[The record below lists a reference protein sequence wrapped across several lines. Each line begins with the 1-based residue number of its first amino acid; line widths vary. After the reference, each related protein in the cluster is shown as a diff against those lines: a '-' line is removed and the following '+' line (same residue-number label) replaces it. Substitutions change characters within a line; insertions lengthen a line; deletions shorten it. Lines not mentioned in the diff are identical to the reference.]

1 MMKYQAIN
9 AQMTDAW
16 CEAGWEWGKAI
27 THEEYV
33 KALNGEWNVRLTP
46 TKYVP
51 HAWFGDVQG
60 KQVLGLASG
69 GGQQIPIFS
78 ALGAV
83 CTVLDYS
90 TKQCE
95 SERMTAKRE
104 GYQVNVIQADMSQR
118 LPFDDG
124 AFDLIFHPV
133 SNCFVEEVKPIF
145 KECFRVLKK
154 GGVLLCGL
162 DNGFAYIFDDTERN
176 IKYKLP
182 FNPLKDSVAYED
194 SIKNDWGIA
203 FSHTLEEQIGGQLE
217 AGFILTHLYEDTS
230 GEGLLHEYNVP
241 TFLAT
246 RAVK

>member
-1 MMKYQAIN
+1 M
-9 AQMTDAW
+9 
-16 CEAGWEWGKAI
+16 
-27 THEEYV
+27 
-33 KALNGEWNVRLTP
+33 
-46 TKYVP
+46 
-51 HAWFGDVQG
+51 
-60 KQVLGLASG
+60 
-69 GGQQIPIFS
+69 
-78 ALGAV
+78 
-83 CTVLDYS
+83 
-90 TKQCE
+90 
-95 SERMTAKRE
+95 
-104 GYQVNVIQADMSQR
+104 
-118 LPFDDG
+118 
-124 AFDLIFHPV
+124 
-133 SNCFVEEVKPIF
+133 
-145 KECFRVLKK
+145 KK